1 MQRRFNPSEFSGGRT
16 GAMVGGAASAAG
28 MLNAERKRK
37 DLTGLFGIDWH
48 DVATSVLVGTVTAL
62 TTQVFLDII
71 ERNRERKAGK

>member
-28 MLNAERKRK
+28 MLNAERKSK